1 MPTEKL
7 LSISEFAKIAQ
18 TTRRT
23 LIFYGQKNRLKLQKM
38 VIAIIVTSNF
48 IKSALFWI
56 CVIWDYL

>member
-48 IKSALFWI
+48 IKWLYFGFA
-56 CVIWDYL
+56 